1 MYENIPS
8 ELLVTVFF
16 NLIDPDDEHKSTL
29 HKIEH
34 VNVQELVG
42 AIRLLSQEDVD
53 SLFALGCIDINSHCP
68 PAKMDDRIQMIFAHL
83 VNGLFK
89 IMPEALTCNFFSGNP
104 ETPAQSAMCTL
115 RSIIDAQKKQVK
127 EDVARR
133 VEELFNPGNK
143 QAVLSLPEILPA
155 SVPKFSIDAWIN
167 SH

>member
-16 NLIDPDDEHKSTL
+16 NLIDPDDVRKSTF

-42 AIRLLSQEDVD
+42 AIRLLSQEDVN
-53 SLFALGCIDINSHCP
+53 SLFASGCSGLSRDCP
-68 PAKMDDRIQMIFAHL
+68 PTKMDQRIQMIFTFL
-83 VNGLFK
+83 VNGGFQ
-89 IMPEALTCNFFSGNP
+89 IMPEALTCNLFSGNP

-115 RSIIDAQKKQVK
+115 RSMIDTQKKQAK
-127 EDVARR
+127 EAVAQR
-133 VEELFNPGNK
+133 VEQLFTLGNK
-143 QAVLSLPEILPA
+143 QAVLSLPDILPA